1 MRVRPGDA
9 HLIKLPRDAEHAW
22 RSTECLEKGRGP
34 WRRAECRADLQV
46 CVASC
51 SKDSSELNESR
62 WTIREL
68 SHELKQEKTGIRSM
82 KVQGASVLSSPRD
95 GSSTTEVQ
103 ARSERGLGYLS
114 IYYQTEMVDQLI
126 ESYCSGQKKWTKE
139 GNIKEETFIYFVP
152 SLSF

>member
-1 MRVRPGDA
+1 M
-9 HLIKLPRDAEHAW
+9 L
-22 RSTECLEKGRGP
+22 STLGET
-34 WRRAECRADLQV
+34 RAECRADLQG

-62 WTIREL
+62 WAIKEL

-103 ARSERGLGYLS
+103 ARSERGPGYLS